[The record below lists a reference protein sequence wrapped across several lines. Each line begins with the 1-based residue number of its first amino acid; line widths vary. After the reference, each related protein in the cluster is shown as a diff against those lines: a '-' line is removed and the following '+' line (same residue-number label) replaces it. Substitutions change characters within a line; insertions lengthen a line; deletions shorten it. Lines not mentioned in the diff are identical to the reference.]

1 MELFVDKDYTTEATV
16 LYVNQV
22 IYVQT
27 SVDYNS
33 TIQER
38 VVNFLEDFI
47 QKKQKGNYR
56 FFGTGF
62 FLLAVAALI
71 VASPQAAGIYH
82 NI

>member
-33 TIQER
+33 TIQEW
-38 VVNFLEDFI
+38 VVDFSGGFI
-47 QKKQKGNYR
+47 QKNRKGITDSSVQVS
-56 FFGTGF
+56 F
-62 FLLAVAALI
+62 
-71 VASPQAAGIYH
+71 Q
-82 NI
+82 

>member
-1 MELFVDKDYTTEATV
+1 MEMELFVDKDYTTEATV

-47 QKKQKGNYR
+47 QDKTERELQILRYWFLFTSSGGTYR
-56 FFGTGF
+56 
-62 FLLAVAALI
+62 
-71 VASPQAAGIYH
+71 GIPTSCWYLS
-82 NI
+82 